1 MRFPIRASVY
11 LLNVKFINCLRC
23 FPIGGLGERDARKWI
38 DAREENVRF
47 RGIFA
52 RLGGSFVKFEYSCFL
67 RVYSTSFSL
76 ARIDGKKNF
85 SFLESDS
92 SCFSSALKQLGT
104 QLSIPALPF
113 VPNFAK
119 FPSSENSLNF
129 FTDQPL
135 FFFFFATF
143 PTSSYKNLVTK
154 IVSTIFLRVFQK
166 FRNLKIFQRKIE
178 KSYASLKRRKYFCP
192 NFLLLIANVKEDK
205 NQTYPRIKKK
215 PIPISIRHFSSSN

>member
-135 FFFFFATF
+135 FFFFCNF
-143 PTSSYKNLVTK
+143 SYILLQKSRYKNRFNDLLARVPK
-154 IVSTIFLRVFQK
+154 ISQF
-166 FRNLKIFQRKIE
+166 
-178 KSYASLKRRKYFCP
+178 
-192 NFLLLIANVKEDK
+192 K
-205 NQTYPRIKKK
+205 NIPKK
-215 PIPISIRHFSSSN
+215 N